1 MGTII
6 AIVAVGIAAAALVY
20 AHRVNKRQNAALSDV
35 YTCMTKKVCAARDE
49 VRIDFQ
55 QQLSTATAELSAR
68 LDALENGAIPDYEK
82 AKEAAKAVNDF
93 NSGIAGIFG
102 FDPYDA
108 IRRKGESE

>member
-20 AHRVNKRQNAALSDV
+20 AHRVNKRQNAAMSDV
-35 YTCMTKKVCAARDE
+35 YAVMTKKVCAARDE

-55 QQLSTATAELSAR
+55 KQLSTATAGLSAR

-82 AKEAAKAVNDF
+82 AKEIVLLREKRWCHSVFREDAVC
-93 NSGIAGIFG
+93 
-102 FDPYDA
+102 
-108 IRRKGESE
+108 RLCRLL